1 MVVNPDTSHMHR
13 GRWVFDRYIPDSD
26 YQDPYLLLLFQAL
39 YISVDTH
46 ELCSPHPYGIHSI
59 YGTLRNQHKS
69 CQVHLGWIKSDFCER
84 QGKKENQPACPV
96 NVMVYGQTLLLY
108 YYVAI

>member
-1 MVVNPDTSHMHR
+1 MVNPDTSHMHIYR
-13 GRWVFDRYIPDSD
+13 GVFYRYIPDSD

-59 YGTLRNQHKS
+59 YGKLRNQHKRR
-69 CQVHLGWIKSDFCER
+69 QVRLGWIKSDFCEA
-84 QGKKENQPACPV
+84 QGKRKGKGRVWQ
-96 NVMVYGQTLLLY
+96 G
-108 YYVAI
+108 

>member
-26 YQDPYLLLLFQAL
+26 YQDPYLLILFQAL

-69 CQVHLGWIKSDFCER
+69 CQVRLGWIKSDFCE
-84 QGKKENQPACPV
+84 G
-96 NVMVYGQTLLLY
+96 
-108 YYVAI
+108 